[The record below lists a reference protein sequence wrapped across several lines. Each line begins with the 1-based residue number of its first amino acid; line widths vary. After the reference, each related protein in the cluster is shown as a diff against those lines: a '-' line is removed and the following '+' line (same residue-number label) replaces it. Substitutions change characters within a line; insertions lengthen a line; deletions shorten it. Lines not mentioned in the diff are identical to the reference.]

1 MDQFYFEA
9 GYLET
14 GYFSYIAEAECNL
27 TVAASVAAEVSVA
40 DTTGYYIPD
49 YIEEG
54 YYVAGETV
62 EFAAALEVAAAVT
75 IAVTK
80 IIQAAAEFTAAFSP
94 TLTVEVFKNHTAS
107 LDVAF
112 DLESTAVK
120 TVDPGGLLEF
130 FADLNN
136 AADRFRDNVAAISA
150 EFTVGGNNGIGDIDT
165 NVILESAASL
175 ESSAALSCDA
185 ESITYISA
193 SAALSATAIVAAEG
207 IEYQLRPNTYNRP
220 INLIIDNQDS
230 FVTSP
235 VKYGSHS
242 LKVVDTGG
250 ARSDTSPAFSID
262 LNEDFVAEGWFNID
276 NTNSLVTA
284 AGTML
289 FSLGASEDNI
299 ETASEPLN
307 ITRRAFS
314 VGLTLTSGGNRTFLI
329 RYRNGL
335 SWSRGTTTQLQPS
348 SDTWFHLAVV
358 RESNVLKLLY
368 NGTVIFSTSHSQ
380 AWAIDSLYSRVYF
393 RHNYTVDS
401 ADNVYYDSFRFARG
415 TATITGLSSQPEDS
429 DQTVVLYNFN
439 NSLQDGYV
447 RNITFNAVASLASNF
462 AQTVAATT
470 LNSGSAEIAAESTLS
485 TIVGKIQPAAAEF
498 ESVASQL
505 TAAAKVGDFLID
517 AAVTANF
524 DITPD
529 LFKEHSAAI
538 ASGFAQSTQAVK
550 SVEAG
555 SDLVV
560 EFTMVTEN
568 QGIISGVAD
577 LVSAFASTATGA
589 TTKPGSAD
597 LDAEFTLTASAIKA
611 VEAAG
616 SASSEFAMSTD
627 VQRIRDNS
635 STFESVAAQLT
646 AAAKIGDFLIDAS
659 VAANLTVSGNVLTG
673 SIVAIDSAASTS
685 ITAVKT
691 VVVSSN
697 VAAESQISI
706 DAVVGVVAEGDFEST
721 VLLAID
727 ADVIKRA
734 VVAAS
739 STATLAASGNVTA
752 RAQSTLAATA
762 SVVAASG
769 RTRPASSAISSAA
782 QLNITAGKLAS
793 GAANLP
799 AVSAV
804 LAVGREVRLDV
815 YVYRI
820 PTESRTASIA
830 REIREY
836 EIRQETRTHSIQGT

>member
-27 TVAASVAAEVSVA
+27 TVSASVAAEVSVA

-62 EFAAALEVAAAVT
+62 EFAAALSAAATVT
-75 IAVTK
+75 ISVTK
-80 IIQAAAEFTAAFSP
+80 IIQAAAEFTAAFTP
-94 TLTVEVFKNHTAS
+94 TLTVEVFKNHTAA
-107 LDVAF
+107 LDVAVNF
-112 DLESTAVK
+112 ESSAVK

-136 AADRFRDNVAAISA
+136 SADRFRDNVSAISA
-150 EFTVGGNNGIGDIDT
+150 EFTVEDIDT
-165 NVILESAASL
+165 SVILESAASL

-185 ESITYISA
+185 ELIKFIEA
-193 SAALSATAIVAAEG
+193 EAALSATSTLAVDA

-220 INLIIDNQDS
+220 IDLIKDGSDS

-250 ARSDTSPAFSID
+250 SKSETSLAFSID
-262 LNEDFVAEGWFNID
+262 ENEDFVAEGWINID
-276 NTNSLVTA
+276 DINALVTG
-284 AGTML
+284 AGTRL
-289 FSLGASEDNI
+289 FSLGFAEDNI
-299 ETASEPLN
+299 ETASDPLN

-314 VGLTLTSGGNRTFLI
+314 VGLTLISGGNRTFLI
-329 RYRNGL
+329 RYRNGS
-335 SWSRGTTTQLQPS
+335 SWSRGTTTELQPA

-380 AWAIDSLYSRVYF
+380 ALAIDSLYSQVNF
-393 RHNYTVDS
+393 SHNYTVGS
-401 ADNVYYDSFRFARG
+401 NDNVYYDSFRFARG
-415 TATITGLSSQPEDS
+415 TATITGLSSEPADTE
-429 DQTVVLYNFN
+429 QTVVLYNFN
-439 NSLQDGYV
+439 NSIEDGYV
-447 RNITFNAVASLASNF
+447 RAITFEAVASLASSF
-462 AQTVAATT
+462 AQSVAVTT
-470 LNSGSAEIAAESTLS
+470 IQSGFADIVAESTLS

-498 ESVASQL
+498 EAVASQL
-505 TAAAKVGDFLID
+505 TAVAKIGDFLID

-524 DITPD
+524 AITPD
-529 LFKEHSAAI
+529 LFKEHSAAF
-538 ASGFAQSTQAVK
+538 ASEFAQNTDAVK

-555 SDLVV
+555 ADIADQ
-560 EFTMVTEN
+560 FAMVTEN
-568 QGIISGVAD
+568 QGIISFVAD
-577 LVSAFASTATGA
+577 LAAEFTSTATGA
-589 TTKPGSAD
+589 TTKLGSAD
-597 LDAEFTLTASAIKA
+597 LAAEFTQTASAIKA
-611 VEAAG
+611 VEASG
-616 SASSEFAMSTD
+616 SASSEFEMSTD

-635 STFESVAAQLT
+635 SAFESVAAQLT
-646 AAAKIGDFLIDAS
+646 AAAKIGDFLIDAA
-659 VAANLTVSGNVLTG
+659 VAANLTVSVNVLTG

-734 VVAAS
+734 VVATS
-739 STATLAASGNVTA
+739 STATLAAAANVTA
-752 RAQSTLAATA
+752 RANSSMTVNAA
-762 SVVAASG
+762 VVATVS
-769 RTRPASSAISSAA
+769 RTRLVSTSISSAA

-793 GAANLP
+793 AVANLP
-799 AVSAV
+799 SVSAI
-804 LAVGREVRLDV
+804 LAVGREIRLDV

-820 PTESRTASIA
+820 PAETRNAKIA

-836 EIRQETRTHSIQGT
+836 EIRPETRTHIIQGT